1 MLYDEE
7 GKAYVEPP
15 LLPENVHLQYIVKD
29 YQRMFREHGRMES
42 VNAKLRKKNA
52 ELGKVNYWMKSE
64 IKEQQEIIR
73 HCVRYMK
80 KCGVEPSTH
89 LTEWLERKNIK

>member
-29 YQRMFREHGRMES
+29 YQRMFREHNRMEGS
-42 VNAKLRKKNA
+42 NARLRKKNA
-52 ELGKVNYWMKSE
+52 ELGRENCWMRAE
-64 IKEQQEIIR
+64 IKERLEVIR